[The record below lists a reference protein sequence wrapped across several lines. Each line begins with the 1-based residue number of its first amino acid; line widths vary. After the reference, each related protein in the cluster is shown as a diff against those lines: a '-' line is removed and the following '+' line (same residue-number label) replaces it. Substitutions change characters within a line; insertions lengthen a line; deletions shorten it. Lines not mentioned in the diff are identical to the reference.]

1 MLVSAI
7 VGALSIGAMIPS
19 SSAAPA
25 PPASPLIFKRATG
38 SLIAM
43 APKSRT
49 CAGAPFPSECKTAA
63 QAAPF
68 INASFKTYGI
78 TSNGEAAAIVSLM
91 ALESGDFKYNINHF
105 PGRPGQGTRNMQMPA
120 FNLEYAKSIPALKS
134 GLAKAG
140 TDVKAVLALLT
151 ANGEY
156 DFGSAAWFMKNKCSD
171 KVRKGL
177 KTGTTDAW
185 KAYITE
191 CVGTTVT
198 EERQAGWERAAKAF
212 GVPGH

>member
-1 MLVSAI
+1 MLIPTILS
-7 VGALSIGAMIPS
+7 ALSLGAMI
-19 SSAAPA
+19 SAAPA
-25 PPASPLIFKRATG
+25 APQSPAIFKRATC
-38 SLIAM
+38 SLLAM
-43 APKSRT
+43 APKSNT
-49 CAGAPFPSECKTAA
+49 CADAKFPAECKTAKE
-63 QAAPF
+63 AAPF

-78 TSNGEAAAIVSLM
+78 TSNGEAAAIISLM
-91 ALESGDFKYNINHF
+91 AFESGDFKYNINHF
-105 PGRPGQGTRNMQMPA
+105 PGRPGQGTRNMQMPP
-120 FNLEYAKSIPALKS
+120 FNLEYAQSIPALKD

-156 DFGSAAWFMKNKCSD
+156 DFGSAAWFMKTKCSE
-171 KVRKGL
+171 KVRAGL
-177 KTGTTDAW
+177 KTGTTEAW

-198 EERQAGWERAAKAF
+198 DDRQAGWERAAKAM

>member
-1 MLVSAI
+1 MFFPTLATTLTFTAV
-7 VGALSIGAMIPS
+7 LLPS
-19 SSAAPA
+19 TLAAPA
-25 PPASPLIFKRATG
+25 PPQSILFKRAPG

-43 APKSRT
+43 APTSST
-49 CAGAPFPSECKTAA
+49 CAGAKFANECKTAA

-78 TSNGEAAAIVSLM
+78 TSAGEAAAIVSLI
-91 ALESGDFKYNINHF
+91 AFESGDFKYNTNHF
-105 PGRPGQGTRNMQMPA
+105 PGRPGQGTRNMQMPP
-120 FNLEYAKSIPALKS
+120 FNLEYAKSIPALKE

-151 ANGEY
+151 SNGEY
-156 DFGSAAWFMKNKCSD
+156 DFGSAAWFMKTKCSE
-171 KVRKGL
+171 KVRNGL

-185 KAYITE
+185 KLYITE
-191 CVGTTVT
+191 CIGTTVT
-198 EERQAGWERAAKAF
+198 DDRKAGWEKAAKAM

>member
-1 MLVSAI
+1 MLLPTLATSLSLTAI
-7 VGALSIGAMIPS
+7 LLPS
-19 SSAAPA
+19 TLAAPA
-25 PPASPLIFKRATG
+25 APQPIFKRAPG

-43 APKSRT
+43 APNSKT
-49 CAGAPFPSECKTAA
+49 CAGAQFAAECKTAA

-68 INASFKTYGI
+68 INTSFKTYGI
-78 TSNGEAAAIVSLM
+78 TSAGEAAALISLM
-91 ALESGDFKYNINHF
+91 AFESGDFKYNTNHF

-120 FNLEYAKSIPALKS
+120 FNMEYAKSIPALKD

-151 ANGEY
+151 SNGEY
-156 DFGSAAWFMKNKCSD
+156 DFGSAAWFMKTNCD
-171 KVRKGL
+171 EKVRSGL

-185 KAYITE
+185 KMYITE
-191 CVGTTVT
+191 CIGTTVT
-198 EERQAGWERAAKAF
+198 ADRQAGWEKAAKAM